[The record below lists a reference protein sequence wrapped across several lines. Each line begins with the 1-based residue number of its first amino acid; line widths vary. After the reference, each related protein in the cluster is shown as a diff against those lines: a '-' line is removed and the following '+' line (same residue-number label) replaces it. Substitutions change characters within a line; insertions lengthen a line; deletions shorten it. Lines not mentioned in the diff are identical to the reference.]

1 MPEVPPTP
9 QDDESLLN
17 MLLGKIELLTD
28 RILAVEHQNQGVPM
42 ASKKGRMLQTTED
55 RVDALETSV
64 QANTDEIAVNS
75 RLLLHVLQ

>member
-1 MPEVPPTP
+1 
-9 QDDESLLN
+9 
-17 MLLGKIELLTD
+17 
-28 RILAVEHQNQGVPM
+28 
-42 ASKKGRMLQTTED
+42 MLQTTED

>member
-1 MPEVPPTP
+1 
-9 QDDESLLN
+9 

-28 RILAVEHQNQGVPM
+28 RILAIENENQGVPK
-42 ASKKGRMLQTTED
+42 SNKKGRMLQTTED

-75 RLLLHVLQ
+75 RLLLHVL